1 MLYAAIMILWF
12 VAQPGFQIISSVSV
26 IVNFMSLV
34 LPATACLLILG
45 SFGAIVIA
53 Q

>member
-1 MLYAAIMILWF
+1 MLYAAIMVLWF
-12 VAQPGFQIISSVSV
+12 VALLGLQIISCVSV
-26 IVNFMSLV
+26 IVNIMSLV

>member
-12 VAQPGFQIISSVSV
+12 VALPGFQIISSVSGN
-26 IVNFMSLV
+26 VNVKSLV
-34 LPATACLLILG
+34 LVATAWLLILG
-45 SFGAIVIA
+45 SLCAILIA